1 MTFDMVIAV
10 IRIQGNSG
18 DTAGNVTSF
27 PWGLSNFG
35 IRIKLRPVGKP
46 LFYGRRKAVM
56 HLKIISPSVYDQQRI
71 LTSVEFR
78 PLILPQI
85 KIKGKAILAK
95 THVILRDR
103 IPGSKEA
110 GNEHAEILRAE
121 YAKIG
126 IRSIRKTEGNLTA

>member
-1 MTFDMVIAV
+1 
-10 IRIQGNSG
+10 
-18 DTAGNVTSF
+18 
-27 PWGLSNFG
+27 
-35 IRIKLRPVGKP
+35 
-46 LFYGRRKAVM
+46 M

-110 GNEHAEILRAE
+110 GNELAEILRAE

-126 IRSIRKTEGNLTA
+126 IRSIGKTEGNLTA